1 MHPQNHLRQP
11 RPEAA
16 SEIALPWIVRLRYGM
31 AVGQAWAVGVSHYV
45 LQIDLPVYWMALGP
59 FLLLSSNLWLAKRAA
74 NKEKPVRISTSTLLV
89 WTLVLDIVCLTGLLM
104 LSGGSSNPFNLLYL
118 VHITL
123 AAAILTTR
131 QTWMLVGLSIA
142 CFGLLFWIYRPVP
155 QLEIHFR
162 GDASDLHLMGMW
174 ISFTLVAL
182 LVAIYAARISQL
194 LRVHEGTVLLM
205 QAELAKK
212 DRLASLATLAAGAA
226 HELNTPLGTI
236 AIVAKELERF
246 ATMTSGDGAVAE
258 DSRLIRKEVDR
269 CRKILL
275 RMSVHG
281 AEPAGEAAETIAV
294 RDLLDYVCSEF
305 PPERVR
311 VDLPR
316 SAPLSLRIPVHAV
329 QQALVALLK
338 NAIDASGPASHASIS
353 VRVTSGGIAFVVT
366 DRGEGMSPEILRRV
380 GEPFFTTKEPNQGMG
395 LGTFL
400 ARTLAERLGGSLT
413 YRSAEGVGTS
423 AILTLPAGVQSSLRV
438 KAGSWRNA

>member
-1 MHPQNHLRQP
+1 MNPQPKQP

-16 SEIALPWIVRLRYGM
+16 SQIALPWIVRLRYGM
-31 AVGQAWAVGVSHYV
+31 AVGQAWAIGIAHFM
-45 LQIDLPVYWMALGP
+45 LRIDVPVYWMGLGP
-59 FLLLSSNLWLAKRAA
+59 ILLVSSNLWLAKR
-74 NKEKPVRISTSTLLV
+74 VRRPAGISTSTLLV
-89 WTLVLDIVCLTGLLM
+89 WILALDILSLTGLLM

-118 VHITL
+118 VHIAL
-123 AAAILTTR
+123 AAIILTKR
-131 QTWMLVGLSIA
+131 QTWALVGLSIS
-142 CFGLLFWIYRPVP
+142 CFGLLFWIFRPVP
-155 QLEIHFR
+155 ELDIHYA
-162 GDASDLHLMGMW
+162 GEGSNLHVTGMW
-174 ISFTLVAL
+174 ISFTLAVL

-194 LRVHEGTVLLM
+194 LRVHEGTLLHM
-205 QAELAKK
+205 QAELARK

-246 ATMTSGDGAVAE
+246 ATLTSGDHAVAE

-275 RMSVHG
+275 RMSAHG
-281 AEPAGEAAETIAV
+281 AEPAGEAAETIEV

-305 PPERVR
+305 PRERVR
-311 VDLPR
+311 VELPR

-338 NAIDASGPASHASIS
+338 NALDASGPTSQVSIS
-353 VRVTSGGIAFVVT
+353 VRVTAGGVAFVVT
-366 DRGEGMSPEILRRV
+366 DRGKGMSPEILRRV
-380 GEPFFTTKEPNQGMG
+380 GEPFFTTKDPNQGMG

-413 YRSAEGVGTS
+413 FRSSEGGGTS
-423 AILTLPAGVQSSLRV
+423 AILALPSEVRSSLRV